1 MQGQTPP
8 VIHEEQVAPE
18 SMEGKADRPLTE
30 ENKFSTYERVA
41 EHVRRSIALLTVP

>member
-18 SMEGKADRPLTE
+18 SMEGKADRPLT
-30 ENKFSTYERVA
+30 A
-41 EHVRRSIALLTVP
+41 